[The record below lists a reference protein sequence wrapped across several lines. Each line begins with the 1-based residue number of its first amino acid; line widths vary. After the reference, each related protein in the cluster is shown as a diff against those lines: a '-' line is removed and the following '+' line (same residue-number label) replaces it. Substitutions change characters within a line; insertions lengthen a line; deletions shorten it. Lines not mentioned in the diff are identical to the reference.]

1 MAEKNLY
8 ALILGVSSGFGKAT
22 AIELAKLGYNI
33 YGVHLDRA
41 SNMASVNKTKEE
53 IESIGTKV
61 RFFNV
66 NAADDDKRKEV
77 IEEIKADFAN
87 QNSPHLKVVLHSL
100 AFGAL
105 GPLIGR
111 KPEEALNKKKIEMTV
126 NVMANSLVY
135 WAQDLFHNGL
145 LKENSR
151 IYAMTSNGSQ
161 KVMHNY
167 GAVGAAKSA
176 LEAYIRYLSI
186 ELGKYKITA
195 NSIMAGFTDTPAAK
209 VIPGFDEN
217 LVLARKLN
225 PQHRNTEPEDV
236 ARMIALLQ
244 DDRSGWITGQ
254 VIGVDGGEG
263 LVVFTEK

>member
-8 ALILGVSSGFGKAT
+8 ALILGASSGFGKST
-22 AIELAKLGYNI
+22 AIELAKMGYNI

-41 SNMASVNKTKEE
+41 ANMPKVQEVIEE
-53 IESIGTKV
+53 IASFGTKV
-61 RFFNV
+61 KFFNV
-66 NAADDDKRKEV
+66 NAADDEKRA
-77 IEEIKADFAN
+77 EIVKIIKTDFETEKN
-87 QNSPHLKVVLHSL
+87 PHLKVLFHSL

-105 GPLIGR
+105 GLLIGNN
-111 KPEEALNKKKIEMTV
+111 PDDSLNKKKIEMTI

-135 WAQDLFHNGL
+135 WVQDLHHAGL
-145 LKENSR
+145 LIENSR

-161 KVMHNY
+161 KVMSHY
-167 GAVGAAKSA
+167 GAVAAAKSA
-176 LEAYIRYLSI
+176 LEAYIRYIAI

-195 NSIMAGFTDTPAAK
+195 NSIMAGFTPTPAAK
-209 VIPGFDEN
+209 VIPGFEEN
-217 LVLARKLN
+217 LILARNLN
-225 PQHRNTEPEDV
+225 PQKRNTEPEDV
-236 ARMIALLQ
+236 ARMVSLLQ